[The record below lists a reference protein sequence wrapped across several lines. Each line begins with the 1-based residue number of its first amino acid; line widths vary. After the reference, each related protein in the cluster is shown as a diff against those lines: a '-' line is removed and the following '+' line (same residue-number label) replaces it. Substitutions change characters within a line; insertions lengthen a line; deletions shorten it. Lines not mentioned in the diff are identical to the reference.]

1 MKNNDKTGID
11 DLSHDELKG
20 FVADLAKR
28 CLAHDGLWFQ
38 AVERKYGMD
47 AAIEADRAAWEKFT
61 VIEAKR
67 IKNLLGLPENG
78 GLEALAQALNFRLY
92 AFINKQEILWINN
105 NTLEFRMKECRVQSA
120 RSRKNLPDFPCKP
133 VGLVEYSGFA
143 ATIDSRIKTRCICCP
158 PDAHPDEYHCAWEF
172 TLR

>member
-1 MKNNDKTGID
+1 MNNNGKSGID
-11 DLSHDELKG
+11 EFTNAELKD

-28 CLAHDGLWFQ
+28 WLAHDGLWFQ
-38 AVERKYGMD
+38 AVEEKYGMD
-47 AAIEADRAAWEKFT
+47 AAIEADKKAWEKFT

-67 IKNLLGLPENG
+67 IKTMLGLPENG
-78 GLEALAQALNFRLY
+78 GLEALEKALEFRLY
-92 AFINKQEILWINN
+92 AFINKQETVWRDEK
-105 NTLEFRMKECRVQSA
+105 TLEFRMKECRVQSA
-120 RSRKNLPDFPCKP
+120 RKRKQLPDFPCKP

-172 TLR
+172 SIP